1 MKSLKLACAF
11 LAFALVTSFTIPNSI
26 KTTTANSDAVGSHV
40 EYRIQLGVYADVPPE
55 EDLLL
60 LNSIPG
66 VIAMESKGK
75 VAYLTPEYSTESQA
89 SKELPSFRDKGF
101 KKAMKVVIVED
112 YVVPARTY
120 HIFYDNKKGP
130 MAEKNKLFETEYR
143 VLD

>member
-1 MKSLKLACAF
+1 M
-11 LAFALVTSFTIPNSI
+11 AFALVTSFTIPNPSTI
-26 KTTTANSDAVGSHV
+26 GTVKTATTNSDAVGSHV
-40 EYRIQLGVYADVPPE
+40 EFRIQLGVYADVPPE

-66 VIAMESKGK
+66 VIAKESKGK
-75 VAYLTPEYSTESQA
+75 VAYLTPEYSSEHEATL
-89 SKELPSFRDKGF
+89 ELPSFRDKGF

-120 HIFYDNKKGP
+120 HIFYDNKKCP

-143 VLD
+143 ILD